1 MDNQS
6 NSRILNDIS
15 NKINDD
21 ISNNNQNENC
31 INKSSSSPSKSNNSL
46 SNVKNSFS
54 HNSSILST
62 PQVKSNNLLNNETI
76 ENISKISFSQRLP
89 SKTHTQNNNHNN
101 IKTII
106 DDENIIN
113 EEISINSVDIH
124 LGKIRLDKDKFI
136 IILKQLFNKVI
147 LINSDM
153 LPFKIKK
160 HFIIF
165 LFKIIFQCY
174 LPFET
179 AINYF
184 INQLSTIQSND
195 IKDFIY
201 IMNAMISSVNTQEN
215 YQILINIILTSI
227 QSLSNAIIVKN
238 PSETN
243 LNKDNLISLKKVL
256 KLIKD
261 ITNFEECNIKS
272 FSNNSQSPIH
282 LFSITGNLMDY
293 YISIAQ
299 NINLKNL
306 TQEQIY
312 LVQIKPI
319 SYIIQIYYNLL
330 SHYIQVPLLI
340 NSNYTY
346 MKNLFYKLSKIIF
359 SVDIQNLFG
368 YANKYKDYMKII
380 KIIYSDFIML
390 NSVLINDFNN
400 NYNNSNNFICDIN
413 YIPNIIKLFTC
424 IINEDNMDNISNK
437 DFSFSQD
444 NLYEKINF
452 SSSTKSNENIRECFK
467 DFNSIIYD
475 WCKLYIQNKNIIC
488 NQTTNNINNQNQNDN
503 MIKNPLTNG
512 AQILLNIF
520 TNENIN
526 ILLNEILI
534 PLLQGLVLNIYSIT
548 ELNDSLSKSIFIL
561 AYSFPVQYINIFNN
575 IMNSNKIK
583 QFYSE
588 DEIKAIKYN
597 FELLN
602 NMQKIG
608 GVNMGTNSINE
619 VVDSYYELYR
629 EQLKEFVKKIQNII
643 VSRKKDINT
652 IDINDENILLD

>member
-488 NQTTNNINNQNQNDN
+488 NQATNNINNQNQNDN

-588 DEIKAIKYN
+588 NEIKAIKYN

-608 GVNMGTNSINE
+608 GVNIGTNSINE

-629 EQLKEFVKKIQNII
+629 EQLKEFMKKIQNII

>member
-76 ENISKISFSQRLP
+76 ENISKISFSQRLQ

-488 NQTTNNINNQNQNDN
+488 NQATNNINNQNQNDN

-575 IMNSNKIK
+575 IMNSNRIK

-588 DEIKAIKYN
+588 NEIKAIKYN

>member
-1 MDNQS
+1 M
-6 NSRILNDIS
+6 
-15 NKINDD
+15 
-21 ISNNNQNENC
+21 
-31 INKSSSSPSKSNNSL
+31 
-46 SNVKNSFS
+46 
-54 HNSSILST
+54 
-62 PQVKSNNLLNNETI
+62 KSNNLLNNETI

-561 AYSFPVQYINIFNN
+561 AYSFPDQYINIFNN

-588 DEIKAIKYN
+588 NEIKAIKYN

>member
-488 NQTTNNINNQNQNDN
+488 NQATNNINNQNQNDN

>member
-488 NQTTNNINNQNQNDN
+488 NQTTNNINNQNQSDN

-608 GVNMGTNSINE
+608 GVNIGTNSINE

>member
-488 NQTTNNINNQNQNDN
+488 NQATNNINNQNQNDN

-575 IMNSNKIK
+575 IMNSNRIK

>member
-1 MDNQS
+1 M
-6 NSRILNDIS
+6 
-15 NKINDD
+15 
-21 ISNNNQNENC
+21 
-31 INKSSSSPSKSNNSL
+31 
-46 SNVKNSFS
+46 
-54 HNSSILST
+54 
-62 PQVKSNNLLNNETI
+62 KSNNLLNNETI

-227 QSLSNAIIVKN
+227 QSLSNAIIIKN

-413 YIPNIIKLFTC
+413 YIPNIIKLFAC

-467 DFNSIIYD
+467 DFNNIIYD

-488 NQTTNNINNQNQNDN
+488 NQATNNINNQNQNDN

-526 ILLNEILI
+526 ILLNEILL

-588 DEIKAIKYN
+588 NEIKAIKYN

>member
-1 MDNQS
+1 
-6 NSRILNDIS
+6 
-15 NKINDD
+15 
-21 ISNNNQNENC
+21 
-31 INKSSSSPSKSNNSL
+31 
-46 SNVKNSFS
+46 
-54 HNSSILST
+54 
-62 PQVKSNNLLNNETI
+62 
-76 ENISKISFSQRLP
+76 
-89 SKTHTQNNNHNN
+89 
-101 IKTII
+101 
-106 DDENIIN
+106 
-113 EEISINSVDIH
+113 
-124 LGKIRLDKDKFI
+124 
-136 IILKQLFNKVI
+136 
-147 LINSDM
+147 M

-575 IMNSNKIK
+575 IMNSNRIK